1 MYLFCYLVISVKIP
15 PIIELCEGVSP
26 LKTWSAQD
34 ITSRDPNSSPSKNI
48 RLRPPLGHPG

>member
-34 ITSRDPNSSPSKNI
+34 ITSRDVNSSPSKNI